1 MRRII
6 CGAWIFVFLFP
17 SLPALAGPAKMGMG
31 KGRADCIQALIIP
44 VEFPDVRHNIQ
55 RLYAAKRFF
64 QDLNDYISEMSYGRQ
79 CISGDIPERW
89 VRMPKPITEYRISS
103 RNLEVDKSRVR
114 GLIEDAVNAVDREV
128 DFSRY
133 RVVVLFLGARF
144 EEYGMIGLCG
154 YPGMLGWSSSDVI
167 RTKSGQ
173 WVKDGVAIYSFQAH
187 TGTLFHDIAH
197 ILGGIKEG
205 KRRVPCLYDH
215 DLQAKPGPARK
226 TFVDAIIHMGFWD
239 PMSCHYYQW
248 ESPPPGIS
256 SWTKLRLGWLDP
268 SKVRVVRPGEK
279 AEVILA
285 PLEDG
290 RGGTLAVKVPLTDT
304 TYYLFEN
311 RQPIGYDRNLPGKGM
326 LVMVADDDVA
336 KCRKGKSPVKLMNA
350 DPSVKHL
357 EGAAFEP
364 GKNDVFR
371 DRKNNLT
378 VRVADAEGDSLRLT
392 IGPYGE

>member
-1 MRRII
+1 
-6 CGAWIFVFLFP
+6 
-17 SLPALAGPAKMGMG
+17 
-31 KGRADCIQALIIP
+31 
-44 VEFPDVRHNIQ
+44 
-55 RLYAAKRFF
+55 
-64 QDLNDYISEMSYGRQ
+64 
-79 CISGDIPERW
+79 
-89 VRMPKPITEYRISS
+89 
-103 RNLEVDKSRVR
+103 
-114 GLIEDAVNAVDREV
+114 
-128 DFSRY
+128 
-133 RVVVLFLGARF
+133 
-144 EEYGMIGLCG
+144 
-154 YPGMLGWSSSDVI
+154 
-167 RTKSGQ
+167 
-173 WVKDGVAIYSFQAH
+173 
-187 TGTLFHDIAH
+187 
-197 ILGGIKEG
+197 LGGIKEG

-226 TFVDAIIHMGFWD
+226 TFVDAIIHLGFWD
-239 PMSCHYYQW
+239 PMSCHYNQW

-279 AEVILA
+279 AEVLLA

-336 KCRKGKSPVKLMNA
+336 ECRKGKSPVKLMDA

-357 EGAAFEP
+357 AGAAFEP

-371 DRKNNLT
+371 DRKNNLA
-378 VRVADAEGDSLRLT
+378 VRVATGEGDSLRLSF
-392 IGPYGE
+392 GPYGE